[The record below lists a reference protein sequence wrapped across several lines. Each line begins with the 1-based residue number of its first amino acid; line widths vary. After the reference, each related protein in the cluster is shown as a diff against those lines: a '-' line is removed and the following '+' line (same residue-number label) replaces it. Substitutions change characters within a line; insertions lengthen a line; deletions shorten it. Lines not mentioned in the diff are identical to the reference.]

1 MRSWNEVMN
10 ATNVKEQFEVTHKI
24 LDKSGNLK
32 GCKVKNTAGEEI
44 LWDLETLKN
53 HPEIYE
59 TLKCNKDIISES
71 FGELIKKYEITSL
84 SKESSSN
91 LKVNIK
97 HVKSK

>member
-10 ATNVKEQFEVTHKI
+10 NKEEEFEVTHKI

-32 GCKVKNTAGEEI
+32 GCKVKNAADEEI
-44 LWDLETLKN
+44 IMDLKTLESY
-53 HPEIYE
+53 PEIYE
-59 TLKCNKDIISES
+59 TLKYNKDIISES
-71 FGELIKKYEITSL
+71 FEELIKKYEITSL